1 MAFEGTS
8 NYARGLTLDDVSVEA
23 SNLGVI
29 FSDGFEDGFFSDPK
43 MIDVSANNPSGGYV
57 VESNSNIFGGLYKCT
72 NSASDFTE
80 INNGINYF
88 GYHSLGSDNLGQ
100 APRDM
105 DIAITS
111 NDGDDVHI
119 AEINTWR
126 STNGGTS
133 FNTTSQWTPNSASSQ
148 NIGYCHAD
156 VDIMQFVGTGAA
168 TKLFVGTDGGIFKA
182 DNPTL
187 INSAYYTDLTPGMSI
202 RQFYR
207 VGISQTTPVVVTGGS
222 QDNGTLVLDASGN
235 WTDWSG
241 ADGMEVFV
249 DKNDSQIMYG
259 TWQFG
264 GLNKTVNGGASRFS
278 LTRPAGSDSWNWV
291 VTFEQDPTVQSTIYV
306 AYK

>member
-1 MAFEGTS
+1 MALFYINNFTQPKTKLVTPSLDLSCATPSEVKFSYTNWAGDIDELRIFYKTSAASSWVELASYTAGQTNWTDITLNLPNPSTDYYVAFEGTS

-43 MIDVSANNPSGGYV
+43 MIGVSANNPSVGYV

-105 DIAITS
+105 DIAITP

-148 NIGYCHAD
+148 NIGYCHAN

-168 TKLFVGTDGGIFKA
+168 TKLFVGTDGGIFK
-182 DNPTL
+182 
-187 INSAYYTDLTPGMSI
+187 
-202 RQFYR
+202 
-207 VGISQTTPVVVTGGS
+207 
-222 QDNGTLVLDASGN
+222 
-235 WTDWSG
+235 
-241 ADGMEVFV
+241 
-249 DKNDSQIMYG
+249 QII
-259 TWQFG
+259 QH
-264 GLNKTVNGGASRFS
+264 
-278 LTRPAGSDSWNWV
+278 
-291 VTFEQDPTVQSTIYV
+291 
-306 AYK
+306 